1 MMINRSK
8 SYPYIL
14 VTPAIL
20 FLMIVT
26 LYPTLYSLYLAM
38 TRTRMGIMEFVGFRN
53 YRIALMSTEFWQS
66 MRNSLIFTSFYV
78 LLTIVIGYGIALL
91 LNRGMRL
98 TGLYMTIIFLPW
110 VLSEITTGVV
120 WRWMF
125 YQDYGI
131 LQNLLGPLFGGYK
144 FISRPEGAMGIVI
157 AATVWRSISFAMLLL
172 LAGLQT
178 VPKEVHEAAAMDGA
192 DGWKSFWK
200 ITWPLTLPTT
210 IVTIVFMTIQAV
222 NGVGM
227 ILSITEGGPGR
238 ATEVLGLLMYRQA
251 MQFYNFG
258 YAAALSVTLLILNF
272 ILAAFYIRGLN
283 RETAL
288 AG

>member
-1 MMINRSK
+1 MVNRNK
-8 SYPYIL
+8 AYPYVLI
-14 VTPAIL
+14 TPAIL
-20 FLMIVT
+20 FLMVVT

-38 TRTRMGIMEFVGFRN
+38 TRTRMGVMEFIGLKNFQ
-53 YRIALMSTEFWQS
+53 IALNSSEFWQS
-66 MRNSLIFTSFYV
+66 MRNTLIFTSFYV
-78 LLTIVIGYGIALL
+78 ILTVVIGYGIALL
-91 LNRGMRL
+91 LNRKLRL
-98 TGLYMTIIFLPW
+98 TALYMTIIFLPW
-110 VLSEITTGVV
+110 VLSEITSGVV

-125 YQDYGI
+125 YQDFGI

-144 FISRPEGAMGIVI
+144 FIARPAGAMGIVI

-178 VPKEVHEAAAMDGA
+178 VPREVHEAASIDGA
-192 DGWKSFWK
+192 DAWDSFWK

-210 IVTIVFMTIQAV
+210 MVTIVFMTIQAV

-258 YAAALSVTLLILNF
+258 YAAAISVTLLILNL
-272 ILAAFYIRGLN
+272 ILAAFYLRGLS
-283 RETAL
+283 RENAL
-288 AG
+288 SG